1 MRSSPSRKVGKGEAR
16 MFNLIMIETA
26 QKERERE
33 IHEEARRRRLVADAL
48 ARREL
53 AQAPEGGP
61 DRRDRRQG
69 QPARLAT
76 P

>member
-1 MRSSPSRKVGKGEAR
+1 

-33 IHEEARRRRLVADAL
+33 IHDEARRRRLVADAM
-48 ARREL
+48 ARRDF
-53 AQAPEGGP
+53 AQAPEGGAN
-61 DRRDRRQG
+61 RRDRRHG